1 MSRRDRPQ
9 CFWGVI
15 PATVTHGVAIFFVST
30 QFALVWPGLW
40 KALLF
45 AACFAI
51 AFALHGGYVPVANLW
66 S

>member
-1 MSRRDRPQ
+1 
-9 CFWGVI
+9 
-15 PATVTHGVAIFFVST
+15 VTHGVAIFFVST